1 MQRRFFREKEWKG
14 EIGRRLGAK
23 TNIYVNGCQWQKQG
37 LHQPL
42 CLPTYYITVR
52 HREENY
58 TLTRHAESFKTFIF
72 ALCPGEHEDSL
83 KHGSVHCSVPSV
95 MPSQSRQPYSWRNP
109 NAILRTLWR
118 QLKCCWQSVILLQA
132 SGAWCAR
139 QCLHQCLH
147 LAWMDECFKTLRSL
161 SPERFEMQV
170 DLRWLYIDDLTLL

>member
-42 CLPTYYITVR
+42 CLPTYYIAVR

-109 NAILRTLWR
+109 NAILWESSEGSLNVADSQWYCCRLQERGVPVSVCISVCTLHGWMN
-118 QLKCCWQSVILLQA
+118 A
-132 SGAWCAR
+132 SR
-139 QCLHQCLH
+139 HSDH
-147 LAWMDECFKTLRSL
+147 
-161 SPERFEMQV
+161 
-170 DLRWLYIDDLTLL
+170 